1 MSAAALAANINCFY
15 LGSYFYMKEFTVG
28 KNDAGQR
35 LDKFITK
42 TLPSLPKALMY
53 KYLRLKRIKLNGK
66 KADIAVRLKEGDIID
81 MYINDE
87 FFAEKEEKYSFIG
100 AGKNLDIIYEDENI
114 MLLDKKVG
122 LLSHPDE
129 GEYVDTLIGRV
140 QRYLYEKGEYDP
152 KSEASFT
159 PALANRIDRNTG
171 GIVMAAKNAESLR
184 ILNEKIKLREI
195 RKLYL
200 CLVIGCPPKKS
211 DTLQGYM
218 IKDEK
223 KNKVTVLPSPAPGAK
238 EMKTQYT
245 VLDTR
250 NGISLVRV
258 ELLTGRTHQIRAH
271 MAAVGCPLLGDG
283 KYGTNAQNKK
293 YGGYKK
299 QCLYS
304 YKTVF
309 DFRTDAGILNYL
321 KGQGFEADDIWFR
334 DAFYDGT
341 LIGEQ

>member
-1 MSAAALAANINCFY
+1 MYHRLNNKAKVKSKMRNYVI
-15 LGSYFYMKEFTVG
+15 G

-42 TLPSLPKALMY
+42 TVPSLPKALMY

-66 KADIAVRLKEGDIID
+66 KADIATRLNEGDSVD

-87 FFAEKEEKYSFIG
+87 FFVEKEEKYSFLG

-114 MLLDKKVG
+114 MLLDKKAG

-140 QRYLYEKGEYDP
+140 QRYLCEKGEYDP
-152 KSEASFT
+152 KNEASFT

-171 GIVMAAKNAESLR
+171 GIVMAAKNAEALR
-184 ILNEKIKLREI
+184 ILNEKIKFREI
-195 RKLYL
+195 KKLYL
-200 CLVIGCPPKKS
+200 CIIIGCPPKKS
-211 DTLQGYM
+211 DTLRGYM

-223 KNKVTVLPSPAPGAK
+223 KNKVTVLPSPAPGAR
-238 EMKTQYT
+238 EMKTKYT
-245 VLDTR
+245 VLASKD
-250 NGISLVRV
+250 GISLA
-258 ELLTGRTHQIRAH
+258 EIDLLTGRTHQIRAH
-271 MAAVGCPLLGDG
+271 MASIGYPLLGDG

-309 DFRTDAGILNYL
+309 DFETDAGILNYL
-321 KGQGFEADDIWFR
+321 KGKSFEADNIWFR

-341 LIGEQ
+341 LLKTHEKK